1 MNGLQSR
8 LDQLGKLDCA
18 IIGGGVSGLY
28 TGWRLREARPEW
40 NVAVFEMSD
49 RTGGRLLT
57 WLPYGPESGLR
68 AELGGMRFFEQ
79 QQLVWNLIK
88 QLDLAITPFFVA
100 GPNLLWY
107 LRGQRMAAGD
117 ANTAALRYALDQGER
132 GIGPGDLLAHAIDL
146 VLGSEHNRGV
156 IQEYLQGRPPAS
168 RQDWD
173 AIKPYLTYKD
183 QPLWNLGF
191 WNVLS
196 DLLSYEAYRYVTDAF
211 GYYTLTGNWN
221 AAEAMQ
227 SVFLDF
233 TQNPNYQTLVEG
245 YSQLPETLDA
255 RFRGAGGQVLLDAQL
270 RRFEAEGDGSFA
282 LSFRDNANDHGELR
296 VPRLVLA
303 LPRASL
309 DFIEP
314 SPTFN
319 PQENP
324 KLERLFDAVAGYPAF
339 KLFLLYETRWWEQT
353 QGITHG
359 RSVSDLPIRQT
370 YYFRPDAC
378 ESATAA
384 GCPDYG
390 LVMASYDDGQA
401 VDYWKGMEAPPAERQ
416 QHRAELRQLLQTLHA
431 SFSGR
436 FAPASDGG
444 SEPPPNFHLATEEMV
459 RRATEQLALLHGVNA
474 GDIPAP
480 RVGAYA
486 DWSLAPFG
494 GGWNFWQPQANVK
507 EVMTQV
513 KQPLGEG
520 HQVYLVGEAYS
531 GAQGWVEG
539 ALTAT
544 ELVLR
549 DKFGLPRP
557 PWLPADYYLGW

>member
-1 MNGLQSR
+1 M
-8 LDQLGKLDCA
+8 
-18 IIGGGVSGLY
+18 
-28 TGWRLREARPEW
+28 
-40 NVAVFEMSD
+40 
-49 RTGGRLLT
+49 
-57 WLPYGPESGLR
+57 
-68 AELGGMRFFEQ
+68 
-79 QQLVWNLIK
+79 
-88 QLDLAITPFFVA
+88 
-100 GPNLLWY
+100 
-107 LRGQRMAAGD
+107 
-117 ANTAALRYALDQGER
+117 
-132 GIGPGDLLAHAIDL
+132 
-146 VLGSEHNRGV
+146 
-156 IQEYLQGRPPAS
+156 
-168 RQDWD
+168 
-173 AIKPYLTYKD
+173 
-183 QPLWNLGF
+183 
-191 WNVLS
+191 
-196 DLLSYEAYRYVTDAF
+196 
-211 GYYTLTGNWN
+211 
-221 AAEAMQ
+221 
-227 SVFLDF
+227 
-233 TQNPNYQTLVEG
+233 
-245 YSQLPETLDA
+245 
-255 RFRGAGGQVLLDAQL
+255 LLDAQL
-270 RRFEAEGDGSFA
+270 RRFEAEGDRSFA
-282 LSFRDNANDHGELR
+282 LSFRDSANDHGELR

-378 ESATAA
+378 ESATGT

-480 RVGAYA
+480 RFGAYA

-520 HQVYLVGEAYS
+520 QEVYLVGEAYS

-544 ELVLR
+544 ELVLQ
-549 DKFGLPRP
+549 DKLGLPRP
-557 PWLPADYYLGW
+557 SWLPADYYLGW